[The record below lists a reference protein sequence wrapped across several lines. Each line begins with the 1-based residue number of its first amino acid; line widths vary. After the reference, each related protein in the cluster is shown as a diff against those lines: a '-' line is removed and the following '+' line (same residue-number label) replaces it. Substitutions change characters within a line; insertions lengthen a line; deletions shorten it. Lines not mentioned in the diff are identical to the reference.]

1 MAEEIRDYQP
11 GDKEALFELWRRC
24 NLLAPWNDLEADVAL
39 ATSGDNNKIFVATK
53 ADRLIGSVMA
63 GHDGHRGWLYFVGV
77 DKDQRGRGLG
87 SRLLRH
93 AEDWL
98 SGQDVPKV
106 QLIIRQSN
114 LAAGNFYARN
124 GYSPNPSRIMQRW
137 LTERHGAPPLPG
149 AADGILRFTRTYLEM
164 TERPQFGP
172 PASPHR
178 KRLALM
184 RAVRPTLAFY
194 RFLYNQAGER
204 WLWWDRREMSDDD
217 LMSIITDDR
226 VEIYVL
232 YSEGV
237 PAGFAELDCRNMP
250 EIDLACFGVMQE
262 FAGQGLADYLLHAIV
277 DAAWGHEP
285 ARLTVTTSDL
295 EHHKAIA
302 LYQRVG
308 FRPYRQEKAQ
318 YIDPRHNGL
327 FEFRKM

>member
-1 MAEEIRDYQP
+1 MAEVIRVYRP
-11 GDKEALFELWRRC
+11 GDKKTLFELWRRC

-39 ATSGDNNKIFVATK
+39 ATSGDHSEIFVATK
-53 ADRLIGSVMA
+53 ADRLIGSVMV

-77 DKDQRGRGLG
+77 DPDFRGGGLG

-93 AEDWL
+93 AEEWL
-98 SGQDVPKV
+98 SRLDVPKV

-137 LTERHGAPPLPG
+137 LTERPGAPPASG

-164 TERPQFGP
+164 TARPHHGP
-172 PASPHR
+172 PAPPHR

-194 RFLYNQAGER
+194 RFLYSQAGER
-204 WLWWDRREMSDDD
+204 WLWWERREMSDDD
-217 LMSIITDDR
+217 LMDIIADDR

-237 PAGFAELDCRNMP
+237 PAGFAELDCRPMP
-250 EIDLACFGVMQE
+250 EVNLACFGIMEE
-262 FAGQGLADYLLHAIV
+262 FAGQGLADYLLHAVV

-285 ARLTVTTSDL
+285 TRLTVATNNL

-308 FRPYRQEKAQ
+308 FKPYRQEKAQ
-318 YIDPRHNGL
+318 HIDPRRNGL
-327 FEFRKM
+327 FDCRKI